1 MARKLKLALLSVH
14 SCPMGSLG
22 GRDTGGMNVYV
33 RELAGQ
39 LGKEGHLVDVYT
51 RIHDAGE
58 PQIIELGQNARLVH
72 LKAGESA
79 DIPKLE
85 IYNHLPE
92 FVFNLENFKKENG
105 LRYDLIFSHYWLSG
119 WAGKSLQL
127 SWDAPHIIM
136 FHTLGAV
143 KNALGIGEDEPEL
156 RIEAERDLV
165 NYCYGIIAATEQ
177 EKEQLIAYYNTPP
190 EAISIIP
197 CGVNLDLFQPVNS
210 DDAKRHLGLT
220 SHKVILFVGRI
231 EPIKGLDLLL
241 RALTYLKDEPGLRL
255 LIVGGDIHSRDE
267 VARLQ
272 QLSRD
277 LKISDLVT
285 FTGSVK
291 QTELPAFY
299 SAADVCVI
307 PSYSES
313 FGLVALES
321 LACGTPVVATRV
333 GGMEEI
339 IRQGETGYV
348 VKNNDP
354 HLLAEKLSL
363 ILARANSK
371 DKRVNEMRASVV
383 RFGWSSITRM
393 IAEECQKVLADY
405 LPHNN

>member
-51 RIHDAGE
+51 RIHDPGE
-58 PQIIELGQNARLVH
+58 PQIIELDQNARLVH
-72 LKAGESA
+72 LKAGESG
-79 DIPKLE
+79 DISKLE
-85 IYNHLPE
+85 IYPHLPE
-92 FVFNLENFKKENG
+92 FVSNLENFKKDNG

-127 SWDAPHIIM
+127 SRDIPHIIM

-156 RIEAERDLV
+156 RIAAERELATH
-165 NYCYGIIAATEQ
+165 CHGIIAATEQ
-177 EKEQLIAYYNTPP
+177 EKGQLVAYYGAPP

-210 DDAKRHLGLT
+210 DDARRRLVLT

-241 RALTYLKDEPGLRL
+241 RAMTHLIDEPGLRL
-255 LIVGGDIHSRDE
+255 FIVGGDVHSHDE

-277 LKISDLVT
+277 LKISDMVN

-291 QTELPAFY
+291 QAELPFFY

-307 PSYSES
+307 PSHSES

-339 IRQGETGYV
+339 IRHGETGYV
-348 VKNNDP
+348 VNNNDP
-354 HLLAEKLSL
+354 RLLAEKISL
-363 ILARANSK
+363 ILARTTSKSESVNS
-371 DKRVNEMRASVV
+371 MRASVV
-383 RFGWSSITRM
+383 RFGWSSIAGM
-393 IAEECQKVLADY
+393 VAEECQEVLAEY
-405 LPHNN
+405 QRRTS